1 MNIKGQIRINRPP
14 QDILAV
20 LHDLTAVE
28 RLFPVGSQIAQSAPG
43 DYDFAI
49 GKSFGPL
56 RLNLPGKL
64 TLTQIGAGPSQQLTV
79 RAAHL
84 VGGKLDF
91 DLELTIQPVAEGSNL
106 SYAGQVQA
114 SGLAG
119 RVLKDYGDRIP
130 HAVRAGMTR
139 LKLVTENRA
148 RQSA

>member
-1 MNIKGQIRINRPP
+1 MNIKGQIRINCPP

-20 LHDLTAVE
+20 LHDLKAVE
-28 RLFPVGSQIAQSAPG
+28 RMFPVGSQVAQSARG
-43 DYDFAI
+43 DYDFTIA
-49 GKSFGPL
+49 KSFGPL
-56 RLNLPGKL
+56 RLNLPGTM
-64 TLTQIGAGPSQQLTV
+64 TLTQIGAGPSQQVTI

-91 DLELTIQPVAEGSNL
+91 DLEMTIEATDEGSQIGY
-106 SYAGQVQA
+106 SGQVQA

-130 HAVRAGMTR
+130 HAVRSGMTR

-148 RQSA
+148 RQST